1 MNQELDAR
9 KGFLLV
15 TAFVLVL
22 LVGFNFDRFSGE
34 AVRKGTPDTTV
45 TVKPDVVRASE
56 SVTVYIDTDARYGS
70 RNRIH
75 VYDMSRDR
83 PRRVMSRQLYENCG
97 GSACKKSTSTTF
109 RTLATWSGK
118 YCVST
123 RDVATG
129 KDVLGCFVVEPR

>member
-56 SVTVYIDTDARYGS
+56 SVTVRTFTPKNRTSVSLVPNVPNLWVCLLFEDAGLTKGPAGHNLADT
-70 RNRIH
+70 
-75 VYDMSRDR
+75 
-83 PRRVMSRQLYENCG
+83 
-97 GSACKKSTSTTF
+97 F
-109 RTLATWSGK
+109 
-118 YCVST
+118 
-123 RDVATG
+123 
-129 KDVLGCFVVEPR
+129 VLNFQWHPQYALMVPA